1 VLYAGGAALSVWC
14 LTQSSFATHRLWGE
28 MTWAP
33 YSLAAAIAAG
43 MCVSRRS
50 SVKARTVLAVAVS
63 FATLVLPLI
72 VEIVLRD
79 QRGTAY
85 ARSEVF
91 VTEQAATHVLNGDD
105 PYTATFTPMG
115 QTHFPYLPLMPVFG
129 FARALWPGAGWADA
143 RVFFALTTIVVTAA
157 AVWLW
162 PGGGSQRLR
171 VLQFMLVLPPGT
183 LLLVAGGDD
192 LPVVALCLLAVVLLH
207 RGQVTGSTVALAAAA
222 LMKFTAWPLLLALP
236 FVLRRQSG
244 RAATSVL
251 ACLPLVLM
259 PAILWHTSDF
269 VDDTVLFPLGLSDGT
284 SGVRAPTFGSELT
297 NLTSEA
303 GTPRQ
308 HVIALL
314 LLVTAVA
321 VAAWYARRHT
331 IATVADATQLAGVV
345 LVLLVALAPVARP
358 GYAIY
363 PLNLL
368 LWGYL
373 LREPA
378 PGHAVESV
386 RQADAYAYAR
396 AGS

>member
-1 VLYAGGAALSVWC
+1 
-14 LTQSSFATHRLWGE
+14 
-28 MTWAP
+28 
-33 YSLAAAIAAG
+33 
-43 MCVSRRS
+43 
-50 SVKARTVLAVAVS
+50 
-63 FATLVLPLI
+63 
-72 VEIVLRD
+72 
-79 QRGTAY
+79 
-85 ARSEVF
+85 
-91 VTEQAATHVLNGDD
+91 
-105 PYTATFTPMG
+105 
-115 QTHFPYLPLMPVFG
+115 
-129 FARALWPGAGWADA
+129 
-143 RVFFALTTIVVTAA
+143 
-157 AVWLW
+157 
-162 PGGGSQRLR
+162 
-171 VLQFMLVLPPGT
+171 
-183 LLLVAGGDD
+183 
-192 LPVVALCLLAVVLLH
+192 
-207 RGQVTGSTVALAAAA
+207 
-222 LMKFTAWPLLLALP
+222 
-236 FVLRRQSG
+236 
-244 RAATSVL
+244 
-251 ACLPLVLM
+251 M